1 MMIVN
6 KLEQQKNN
14 ASKDDAIATHQRP
27 SNAQRLAQWRAAAER
42 TGNQRLLDTVD
53 ILEALYAN
61 ESTRPPTP
69 TLQGG
74 EA

>member
-1 MMIVN
+1 MQH
-6 KLEQQKNN
+6 QQ
-14 ASKDDAIATHQRP
+14 TPTPTPPTPPQRP
-27 SNAQRLAQWRAAAER
+27 SNSERLAQWRAAAER

-61 ESTRPPTP
+61 ESTRPPAP
-69 TLQGG
+69 HLKGG

>member
-1 MMIVN
+1 MTT
-6 KLEQQKNN
+6 QQNN
-14 ASKDDAIATHQRP
+14 LITPRNSATRP

-69 TLQGG
+69 TLKGG